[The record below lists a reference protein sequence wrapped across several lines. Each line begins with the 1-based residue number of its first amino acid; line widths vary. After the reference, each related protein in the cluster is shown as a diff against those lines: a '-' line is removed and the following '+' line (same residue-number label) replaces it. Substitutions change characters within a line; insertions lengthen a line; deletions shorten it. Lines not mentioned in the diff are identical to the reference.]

1 MTASCFVLGTDVQ
14 EILRRGGKFVL
25 SDDSHGVA
33 QVGLNYHRL
42 FEYMRALGISTY
54 HYIIADEESG
64 VSFGSMELASQ

>member
-1 MTASCFVLGTDVQ
+1 MKLMGK

-42 FEYMRALGISTY
+42 FEYMRSLGISHY
-54 HYIIADEESG
+54 HYVAVDKDAGAYFTSLQ
-64 VSFGSMELASQ
+64 FASDT